1 MNRSQGRG
9 KEEIYEAPLI
19 YPAFFYGL
27 LLAWVAV
34 SVYLLGKKSMEA
46 GWAVTQLVMVAFVI
60 AYTWYFSLGISYRI
74 RLDQEGGVQLTSFRR
89 VLNIQPA
96 DIDMLEGPRFGLPIG
111 FIRFRLAR
119 EKAYLFCVVSNGYLE
134 RILWRIRE
142 ANPDIKI
149 RDLAIQRP

>member
-1 MNRSQGRG
+1 MARSKGSR
-9 KEEIYEAPLI
+9 KEEIYEAPLTYI
-19 YPAFFYGL
+19 GLFYGL
-27 LLAWVAV
+27 LLVWVAV
-34 SVYLLGKKSMEA
+34 SVYFLGKKTMEA

-74 RLDQEGGVQLTSFRR
+74 TIEKEGGVQLKSFRR

-119 EKAYLFCVVSNGYLE
+119 EKAYLFCVVSNVRLK
-134 RILWRIRE
+134 RILGRIRE
-142 ANPDIKI
+142 ANPNIKI
-149 RDLAIQRP
+149 RDLSIQGP